1 MKTKVCS
8 KCGIEKSL
16 NEFSTDNQRKDGLYP
31 QCRLCRKLYQQ
42 ENKEKRKQ
50 YRKVYNQKNKHIHA
64 LYIQNYRKNISVRL
78 ADSLR
83 TRVRFVLNRNI
94 KFGHTLELLGCSIEE
109 LRKHLENQFKPGM
122 TWNNYGTG
130 WYNNGMAEWQI
141 DHIKPLAKFNLIK
154 ESEQKK
160 AIHYT
165 NLQPLWAEE
174 NWSKSNK

>member
-64 LYIQNYRKNISVRL
+64 LYIQNYRKNIME
-78 ADSLR
+78 
-83 TRVRFVLNRNI
+83 FLNIFTDKMNACRPEFFEFFAI
-94 KFGHTLELLGCSIEE
+94 ISI
-109 LRKHLENQFKPGM
+109 
-122 TWNNYGTG
+122 
-130 WYNNGMAEWQI
+130 I
-141 DHIKPLAKFNLIK
+141 
-154 ESEQKK
+154 
-160 AIHYT
+160 
-165 NLQPLWAEE
+165 
-174 NWSKSNK
+174 